1 MANKIEQL
9 KKTNELYYSLVSEIE
24 KVLVGQKDILK
35 NLLISLFS
43 GGHSFLLE
51 FQD

>member
-1 MANKIEQL
+1 MTNKIEQL

-35 NLLISLFS
+35 NLLISHL
-43 GGHSFLLE
+43 
-51 FQD
+51 